1 MLYKMKFIYIISTY
15 IFYTIIVITNQIQ
28 NGGGK
33 NMKLM
38 LLKRFIVIGSLAIL
52 ATGCTNAIKNN
63 AMEGMDHSNTN
74 NPTSAGSSPVKFTSS
89 TPVVNGKEFTIT
101 AQESNLEVSKGKILP
116 VWTFNNSVPGPQ
128 IRVKVGD
135 NVKINLKNELNQPVS
150 IHWHGYPVPNNM
162 DGIPGVTQDAVEPGK
177 TFTYTFKANVPG
189 TYWYHSH
196 QDSVNQVDKG
206 LYGSL
211 VVEELKND
219 YDRDYTLMLD
229 EWMSSSDMNTSDSD
243 NMGMKEMNHNEM
255 NMSGSDMNMDENTT
269 GMGGH
274 DMSMYDLYTINGKSG
289 TAIDKLMVKEGD
301 KVRIRLINAGYISH
315 QMHLHGHNFKVIASD
330 GQPLNEP
337 EMIKD
342 QLLSIAPGERYDI
355 EFTADNPGS
364 WLLEEH
370 GIESPKQ
377 NMKAVIQYEGS
388 KVQNDN
394 SNTSAT
400 LPVFDFEK
408 YGNMSDPL
416 FSLNEIF
423 DQNVTM
429 NLNTEMKDGEMVY
442 TINGKVFPDTDV
454 IKVQKGDKVKVTF
467 VNQSKTDDHPMHLHG
482 QFFQVL
488 SKNGQSYQGSTII
501 KDTLNVKPGET
512 YVVAFEADNPG
523 NWMFHCHDLH
533 HASAGMVT
541 EVMYTDYESNYTPD
555 PSVENVAE

>member
-1 MLYKMKFIYIISTY
+1 
-15 IFYTIIVITNQIQ
+15 
-28 NGGGK
+28 
-33 NMKLM
+33 MKLM

>member
-1 MLYKMKFIYIISTY
+1 MEKSML
-15 IFYTIIVITNQIQ
+15 V
-28 NGGGK
+28 
-33 NMKLM
+33 
-38 LLKRFIVIGSLAIL
+38 KRFIVISSFAIF
-52 ATGCTNAIKNN
+52 ATGCANAIKNN
-63 AMEGMDHSNTN
+63 AMEEMDHSNMN
-74 NPTSAGSSPVKFTSS
+74 NPTTVITSPNTMKFTSA

-101 AQESNLEVSKGKILP
+101 AQESNLEVSKGKVLP

-177 TFTYTFKANVPG
+177 TFTYVFKANVPG

-211 VVEELKND
+211 VVEELKDD

-229 EWMSSSDMNTSDSD
+229 EWMSSGDMSMGDSDSMD
-243 NMGMKEMNHNEM
+243 MKDMNHNEM
-255 NMSGSDMNMDENTT
+255 NMSDSDKNMDEDTLN
-269 GMGGH
+269 MGGH
-274 DMSMYDLYTINGKSG
+274 DMSMYDLYTVNGKSG
-289 TAIDKLMVKEGD
+289 AAIEKLTVKEGD
-301 KVRIRLINAGYISH
+301 KVRIRLINAGFISH

-330 GQPLNEP
+330 GQPINEP
-337 EMIKD
+337 GVIKD
-342 QLLSIAPGERYDI
+342 QILSIAPGERYDI

-370 GIESPKQ
+370 GTETPIQ

-388 KVQNDN
+388 KVQNDI
-394 SNTSAT
+394 SNTSVT
-400 LPVFDFEK
+400 LPVYDLVN
-408 YGNMSDPL
+408 YGNISNPK
-416 FSLNEIF
+416 FSLNQTF

-454 IKVQKGDKVKVTF
+454 IQVKKGDKVKVTF

-488 SKNGQSYQGSTII
+488 SKNGQPYQGSTIM

-523 NWMFHCHDLH
+523 DWMFHCHDLH

-541 EVMYTDYESNYTPD
+541 EVVYTDYESNYTPD
-555 PSVENVAE
+555 PNVDNVAE

>member
-1 MLYKMKFIYIISTY
+1 MKFIYIISTY

-330 GQPLNEP
+330 GQPINEP

-394 SNTSAT
+394 SNASAT

-408 YGNMSDPL
+408 YGNMSDSL
-416 FSLNEIF
+416 FSLNQIF

-442 TINGKVFPDTDV
+442 TINEKVFPDTDV